1 MISPAPGMLL
11 IADPFLKDP
20 HFTRSVAL
28 ICEQDKEGT
37 VGFVLNKPFDENLDS
52 LMSNFEGFPIPVFY
66 GGPVQT
72 NTLHFLHQC
81 PELIPGG
88 QKIMKGIYWGGDFE
102 IASQLV
108 KNNEIDL
115 AKIRFFIGYSG
126 WSKGQLKEELK
137 EKTWITA
144 SATSNLIFHSSPDK
158 IWRDSLRQLG
168 GDYEMMINFPID
180 PQLN

>member
-1 MISPAPGMLL
+1 MISPAPGILL

-28 ICEQDKEGT
+28 ICEHDKEGT
-37 VGFVLNKPFDENLDS
+37 VGFVLNKPFDETLDS
-52 LMSNFEGFPIPVFY
+52 LMSDFEGFPIPVFY

-88 QKIMKGIYWGGDFE
+88 QKIMKSIYWGGDFE
-102 IASQLV
+102 IASKLV

-144 SATSNLIFHSSPDK
+144 SATSNLIFHSSPEK

>member
-1 MISPAPGMLL
+1 MISPATGILL
-11 IADPFLKDP
+11 IAEPFLKDP

-28 ICEQDKEGT
+28 ICEHDQEGT
-37 VGFVLNKPFDENLDS
+37 VGFVLNKPFDETLDS
-52 LMSNFEGFPIPVFY
+52 LMRNFEGFPVPVFY
-66 GGPVQT
+66 GGPVQI
-72 NTLHFLHQC
+72 NTIHFLHQY
-81 PELIPGG
+81 PKLIPGG
-88 QKIMKGIYWGGDFE
+88 QQILKDIYWGGDFE
-102 IASQLV
+102 IASQLI

-158 IWRDSLRQLG
+158 IWKDSLRQLG
-168 GDYEMMINFPID
+168 GDYEMMINYPID